1 MKRPRTT
8 GHLAAPAPASVVPA
22 PQPRHGDAVDSAVMA
37 LLSLIAAVETQPAGP
52 ATKAYRAA
60 IRRKGEEA
68 AAAGG
73 SEVLEDVLR
82 QVCDAAPD
90 RAERR
95 GRILTEAWVDLIG
108 EKP

>member
-1 MKRPRTT
+1 MKRLRTT
-8 GHLAAPAPASVVPA
+8 GHLGLPQDDPVAPAAKVQSGIIEPVV
-22 PQPRHGDAVDSAVMA
+22 VA
-37 LLSLIAAVETQPAGP
+37 LLSLIAAVETQPTGP

-73 SEVLEDVLR
+73 SEVLEAVLS

-95 GRILTEAWVDLIG
+95 EQILSEAWAGLPG
-108 EKP
+108 WRL